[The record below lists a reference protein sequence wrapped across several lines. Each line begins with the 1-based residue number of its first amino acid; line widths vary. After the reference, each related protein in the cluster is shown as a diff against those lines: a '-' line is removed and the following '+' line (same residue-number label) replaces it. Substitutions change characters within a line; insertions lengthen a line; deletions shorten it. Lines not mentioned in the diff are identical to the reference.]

1 MRNMTGWFPSNTK
14 PVHAGVYEVQTPN
27 KKGNKYC
34 YYDQRGWRLCS
45 DNIYFAEQE
54 KHYKSTF
61 MRSSM
66 RRVGSKWRGFKEKQT

>member
-27 KKGNKYC
+27 HKGNKYC
-34 YYDQRGWRLCS
+34 YYDQHGWRLCS
-45 DNIYFAEQE
+45 DRIDYAEQE

-66 RRVGSKWRGFKEKQT
+66 LLVGSKWRGFKEKQT